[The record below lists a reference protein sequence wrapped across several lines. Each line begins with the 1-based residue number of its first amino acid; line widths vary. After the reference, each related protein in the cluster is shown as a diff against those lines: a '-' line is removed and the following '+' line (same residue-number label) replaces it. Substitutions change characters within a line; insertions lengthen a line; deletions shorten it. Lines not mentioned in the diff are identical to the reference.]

1 MKRIFFIVFNIFC
14 VMMFTLNVFAADP
27 RIFIG
32 DWESDSDEPYEF
44 GISVTY
50 GDEEAWGDKERI
62 YLHDEIETF
71 IMLMING
78 DFISDADVIISNER
92 TLVPLRII
100 SERLGANVE
109 WNDIERSID
118 IWQKDKHIKVY
129 IDADTIYL
137 NDKEIYTD
145 VSPQI
150 INSITYVP
158 LRVIGEAL
166 DAKVGYYD
174 GLYAPLV
181 WVFNK
186 TDEIKVSEDEAIK
199 ISEDVY
205 FNKFLPTF
213 AGDDGI
219 IPNANVNI
227 NEIIPD
233 NFNEKMSDWFN
244 NGLKYDIKCVSDFG
258 EYYCISYFQD
268 NYRYDKGDISF
279 RTNDIL
285 IDKYDGSYYPISG
298 ASRVCMEITEN
309 DDFGSWFWKYQ

>member
-14 VMMFTLNVFAADP
+14 VIMFTLNVFAADP

-32 DWESDSDEPYEF
+32 DWESDSGEPYKF

-50 GDEEAWGDKERI
+50 GDEEPWGDKERI
-62 YLHDEIETF
+62 YLHDETF
-71 IMLMING
+71 IMLMVNG
-78 DFISDADVIISNER
+78 DFVSDTDVIISNER
-92 TLVPLRII
+92 TLVPLRVI
-100 SERLGANVE
+100 SEKLGANVE

-118 IWQKDKHIKVY
+118 IQQNDKHIKMY
-129 IDADTIYL
+129 IDTGIIYL
-137 NDKEIYTD
+137 NDKEVYTD
-145 VSPQI
+145 VPPQI
-150 INSITYVP
+150 INSITYIP
-158 LRVIGEAL
+158 LRLVGEAL

-174 GLYAPLV
+174 GFYAPLV

-186 TDEIKVSEDEAIK
+186 TDGIKVSEDDAIK
-199 ISEDVY
+199 IAEDVY
-205 FNKFLPTF
+205 FNKYLPIL

-219 IPNANVNI
+219 IANANVNI
-227 NEIIPD
+227 NEITPD

-244 NGLKYDIKCVSDFG
+244 FSNGYKYDIKCVSDFG
-258 EYYCISYFQD
+258 EYYCISYFQY
-268 NYRYDKGDISF
+268 NYEDDDF
-279 RTNDIL
+279 RTEDIL